1 MAATKQKKKPF
12 SRYSEKL
19 GLRIKEL
26 REKRGL
32 TQEQLAVK
40 SHMSQPYLAQIESG
54 TTNTTLKFM
63 VKIAHGLKVKVGEL
77 FSF

>member
-1 MAATKQKKKPF
+1 MAVNKKPF
-12 SRYSEKL
+12 SRYAEKL

-26 REKRGL
+26 RKQRGL
-32 TQEQLAVK
+32 SQEDLAVR
-40 SHMSQPYLAQIESG
+40 SHMSQSYLAQIESG

-63 VKIAHGLKVKVGEL
+63 VKIAHGLGTKVSVL

>member
-1 MAATKQKKKPF
+1 MAVNKKPF
-12 SRYSEKL
+12 SRYAEKL

-26 REKRGL
+26 RDERGL

-40 SHMSQPYLAQIESG
+40 SHMSQSYLAQIESG

-63 VKIAHGLKVKVGEL
+63 VKISQGLGVNASEL
-77 FSF
+77 LPF